1 MSSVFGH
8 RLAYLRAMSGLIA
21 CVFLVSM
28 PLAEATQAPAATNT
42 IFLPIVRSFRL
53 SGKIVFS
60 LHEVFERRVTVFD
73 AARFGLS
80 TLTTGE
86 TPAWS
91 PDGSKIAF
99 IDIRDNP
106 KGPNLYVMN
115 ADGSDQTKLSNA
127 LSPIETLRWSPDGT
141 KILFEASPDQLNF
154 YWAIINADGS
164 GERRLF
170 GDQRGD
176 DPVWSPDG
184 TKIAFVGAEDT
195 RFEGDIYVMN
205 ADGSGRTNLSNN
217 PRRDLTPQWSPD
229 GTKIAFLSALSG
241 ISTIYVMNA
250 DGLEQ
255 KPLTDGLTTSIAPV
269 WSPDGSKIAYLGV
282 PRPFEGS
289 VIVMNADGS
298 GPRVLGTGFVS
309 GPIWSPDSAYVVFS
323 MDSSDLWAVSTN
335 GEVQLNVTALFG
347 PNIGGI
353 SHPHWRE

>member
-1 MSSVFGH
+1 MRSLFGH

-28 PLAEATQAPAATNT
+28 PLAEATQAPAATNAV
-42 IFLPIVRSFRL
+42 FLPIVRSFRL

-60 LHEVFERRVTVFD
+60 LREVFDTKVTVFD
-73 AARFGLS
+73 AARFGLA

-115 ADGSDQTKLSNA
+115 ADGSGQTKLSNA

-164 GERRLF
+164 GERPLF

-184 TKIAFVGAEDT
+184 TKITFVGAEDT

-229 GTKIAFLSALSG
+229 GTKIAFVSTLSG
-241 ISTIYVMNA
+241 IPTIYVMNA
-250 DGLEQ
+250 DGSEQ
-255 KPLTDGLTTSIAPV
+255 KPLTNGLTTSFGAV
-269 WSPDGSKIAYLGV
+269 WSPDGSKIAYLGI
-282 PRPFEGS
+282 PKPFEGNI
-289 VIVMNADGS
+289 IVMNADGS
-298 GPRVLGTGFVS
+298 GQRVLATGLV
-309 GPIWSPDSAYVVFS
+309 GAPGWSPDSAYVAFT
-323 MDSSDLWAVSTN
+323 MDSGGLWAVSTN
-335 GEVQLNVTALFG
+335 GEVQVNVTAVAG
-347 PNIGGI
+347 PNI
-353 SHPHWRE
+353 SVNFPHWRE